1 MKVVKFCAKGKRKPR
16 KNSYGV
22 IWSLDKIPNIIGKRF
37 SFLEDDTSIECVVV
51 GYEKFSDS
59 GNIIVQRFDE
69 KGWTCVDTNDVILL
83 PQSKPSYWY
92 LFPNELIKHT

>member
-1 MKVVKFCAKGKRKPR
+1 MADMVGAIIII
-16 KNSYGV
+16 SV
-22 IWSLDKIPNIIGKRF
+22 I
-37 SFLEDDTSIECVVV
+37 IECVVV

-69 KGWTCVDTNDVILL
+69 KGWTCVDINDVILL

-92 LFPNELIKHT
+92 LFPYELIKHT